1 MARAR
6 EYMLPGPIKCGTRG
20 VSAKTTEREKC
31 SLRRM
36 QKEAGMFVIR
46 VGNDLHTS
54 NGDVPHMGHHFDR
67 VGSLPS
73 ADNDD

>member
-1 MARAR
+1 
-6 EYMLPGPIKCGTRG
+6 
-20 VSAKTTEREKC
+20 
-31 SLRRM
+31 M